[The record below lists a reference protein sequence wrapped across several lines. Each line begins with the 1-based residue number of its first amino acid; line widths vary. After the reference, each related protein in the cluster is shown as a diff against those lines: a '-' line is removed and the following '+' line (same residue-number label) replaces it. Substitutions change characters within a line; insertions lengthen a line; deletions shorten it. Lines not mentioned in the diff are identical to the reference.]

1 MHKDFWCIPLVKFLA
16 YKQCYLVLKEF
27 SLDHSWPIHKD
38 KEFLLSILGLHK
50 TIQSLEN
57 TPGSILGLY
66 TMTFS
71 LQRILHTMTCILL
84 IILVALFFVYMQS
97 FLLFGEFALFYS
109 WPVQKAIQCLENSHC
124 SNLDLHTKHF
134 YLFSYLGPRQK
145 YFYFSLQRFPHALI
159 LAHPKS
165 HLVTGIF
172 PLFYLW
178 PTRKDFGEFPMFY
191 TWLVQRAFWRITLIH
206 FLIYIQRHL
215 ISKFLFFF
223 ILGLHKTMNS
233 IQNGIYSLE
242 KSFYSRSTHKDIHS
256 LRNSFC
262 YILSMHTVIFWI
274 IHTKTFILWRNP
286 IVLHLACT
294 NSHLVSG
301 ELPIFYSQPLQKVI

>member
-1 MHKDFWCIPLVKFLA
+1 
-16 YKQCYLVLKEF
+16 
-27 SLDHSWPIHKD
+27 
-38 KEFLLSILGLHK
+38 
-50 TIQSLEN
+50 
-57 TPGSILGLY
+57 
-66 TMTFS
+66 
-71 LQRILHTMTCILL
+71 MTCILL

-178 PTRKDFGEFPMFY
+178 PIRKDFGELPMFY

-215 ISKFLFFF
+215 ISKFLFFYSSPTQDNEF
-223 ILGLHKTMNS
+223 YTKWHLFSREIFLFQIDTQGHSFFEKFLLLYSQHAHSDFLDNSHKDFH
-233 IQNGIYSLE
+233 SLE
-242 KSFYSRSTHKDIHS
+242 KSYCSTLGLYKQPFSLRRAPHILFLAFTKSHLISGEFPMFYS
-256 LRNSFC
+256 
-262 YILSMHTVIFWI
+262 
-274 IHTKTFILWRNP
+274 
-286 IVLHLACT
+286 
-294 NSHLVSG
+294 
-301 ELPIFYSQPLQKVI
+301 